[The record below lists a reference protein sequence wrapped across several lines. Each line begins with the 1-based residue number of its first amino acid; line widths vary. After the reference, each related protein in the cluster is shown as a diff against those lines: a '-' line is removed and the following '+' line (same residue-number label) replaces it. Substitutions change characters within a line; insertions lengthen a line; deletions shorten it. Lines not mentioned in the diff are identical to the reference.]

1 MVSGDSQEL
10 DYFTEKMESDD
21 DRIEIILSQM
31 PLLENEEV
39 EVAVFETIMEK
50 EDDEIE
56 EEGGK
61 GSPGHEEKNRKEQRS
76 TEEELREASRGEDE
90 SAIEIGNVDEEAENV
105 TEKELLE
112 KKRIIDFE
120 KRKIEQKVRE
130 IKEKRNVEEQQKKGA
145 AELLRYRKYPENQD
159 TQLMKEMEKRLT
171 EAKDAAKQ

>member
-1 MVSGDSQEL
+1 MASGDSQEL

-21 DRIEIILSQM
+21 DRIDIILSQM

-50 EDDEIE
+50 EDDEVSHVSEGEMMESVGKIE

-61 GSPGHEEKNRKEQRS
+61 GSPGHERQKKKEQRS
-76 TEEELREASRGEDE
+76 TEEERREASRGEDE

-112 KKRIIDFE
+112 KKRIIDRE
-120 KRKIEQKVRE
+120 KREIEQKLRE
-130 IKEKRNVEEQQKKGA
+130 IKEKRNVDNKKKKGCGIA
-145 AELLRYRKYPENQD
+145 AVSKVS
-159 TQLMKEMEKRLT
+159 
-171 EAKDAAKQ
+171 